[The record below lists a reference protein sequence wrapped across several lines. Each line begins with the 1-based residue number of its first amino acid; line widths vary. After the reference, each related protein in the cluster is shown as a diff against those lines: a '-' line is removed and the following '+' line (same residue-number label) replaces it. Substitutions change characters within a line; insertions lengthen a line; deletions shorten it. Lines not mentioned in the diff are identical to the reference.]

1 MELSLLRAVS
11 EERRA
16 RWRDAGLTSE
26 LVEGPVTDDPA
37 SWLILS
43 ANDALGQL
51 TVWTSGEADMD
62 WGTPANGGSRH
73 YDLESRDDL
82 NRCLDELEAELRL
95 LGCGAPPPG
104 ACAPA
109 VGWCGGVWGGVMGGG
124 GWGWGGGPG
133 RVR

>member
-95 LGCGAPPPG
+95 LG
-104 ACAPA
+104 
-109 VGWCGGVWGGVMGGG
+109 
-124 GWGWGGGPG
+124 
-133 RVR
+133 